1 MIDTLFF
8 EHHLR
13 SYLFSLF
20 SLLVVCMIYSML
32 KINKHVSC
40 PMGGVLVQFSMHFQ
54 TVQAAS
60 LFSNY
65 LVAQQSHPCIDIQIL
80 LTGYLKVPKW
90 IIVTKSFSS
99 FRISVCSV
107 MSF

>member
-8 EHHLR
+8 EHNLR

-20 SLLVVCMIYSML
+20 SLLVVCMINSML
-32 KINKHVSC
+32 KISHKQVSC

-60 LFSNY
+60 LFSNFFGSPTITSLY
-65 LVAQQSHPCIDIQIL
+65 LYSDSVDRLPEGSEMDHYNEEFFFFQGFLCAQ
-80 LTGYLKVPKW
+80 
-90 IIVTKSFSS
+90 
-99 FRISVCSV
+99 
-107 MSF
+107 